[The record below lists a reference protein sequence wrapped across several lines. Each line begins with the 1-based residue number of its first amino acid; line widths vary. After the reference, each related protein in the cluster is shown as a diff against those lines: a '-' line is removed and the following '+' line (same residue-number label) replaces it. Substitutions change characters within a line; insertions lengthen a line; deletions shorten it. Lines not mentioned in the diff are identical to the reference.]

1 MAAALP
7 KSRKDIGMEG
17 MVAKWYATNTGK
29 SLDEFTNLARRI
41 GNELPEGC
49 RVLEVAPGPGYFSI
63 ELAKLGPFSVTGL
76 DISHTFVEMARQK
89 ATEAGVQV
97 DFRQG
102 NASDMPFANNTFDF
116 LLCRAA
122 FKNFGQPVHAV
133 QEMCR
138 VLKPGGWGLI
148 VDLRHDA
155 SPELVNRH
163 VDAMGLSAVNRILTK
178 LVFRHMLLKNAYTR
192 QQFQQMLAQASF
204 RSVDIRE
211 VDIGFEI
218 SMRK

>member
-1 MAAALP
+1 
-7 KSRKDIGMEG
+7 MEG

-29 SLDEFTNLARRI
+29 SLDEFTKLARRI

-63 ELAKLGPFSVTGL
+63 ELAKLGAFSVTGL

-89 ATEAGVQV
+89 ATEAGVHV

-102 NASDMPFANNTFDF
+102 NASDMPFANDTFDF

-122 FKNFGQPVHAV
+122 FKNFGQPVRAV
-133 QEMCR
+133 QEMFR

-163 VDAMGLSAVNRILTK
+163 VDGMGLSAVNRILTK
-178 LVFRHMLLKNAYTR
+178 LAFRLMLLNNAYTR
-192 QQFQQMLAQASF
+192 QQFEQMLAQAGF
-204 RSVDIRE
+204 GSVDIRE
-211 VDIGFEI
+211 VDIGLEI